1 MIRCHIERTNQDVF
15 LVPETCVVTG
25 ITDEQ
30 KGRNFRGIKDDMF
43 ANAQKKAEQTMAF
56 FNAIKKDATKY
67 KAITDKFK
75 I

>member
-1 MIRCHIERTNQDVF
+1 
-15 LVPETCVVTG
+15 VTG

-56 FNAIKKDATKY
+56 FRAIKKDDTKY